1 MAVHLFSRKSRTD
14 SGTARPRRRAG
25 LVSLAAAASLALAAC
40 SGGSGGASP
49 TTGSTDA
56 TDDATRTTPA
66 ETTSVV
72 YLTSFNTFGRDSYVY
87 LAEERGYFEDAGF
100 DVEIRPGTGSVDVM
114 KLLAAGTAD
123 YGVADLS
130 ATIVGVANESLPV
143 TALAAIHQRSTT
155 ALMALESS
163 GISQPTD
170 LAGKKIGDQPG
181 STNQVI
187 FPTWAK
193 AVGLDPDSVTFVPTQ
208 PPALPQMLV
217 SGQVDAIGQLSV
229 GEPLIQAAAGD
240 NKIVVLRYADALPDL
255 YGNVLLTSKD
265 TASAN
270 PERAAAF
277 AQALLKG
284 LTDAIEDPQAA
295 ADALVAANPTQDAT
309 VAAKEL
315 ELMADAVKVDGTTIG
330 ALDAGRVDTMIEIL
344 SAALN
349 NPVTAGDIIAEN
361 AVK

>member
-1 MAVHLFSRKSRTD
+1 MAARMFSNRT
-14 SGTARPRRRAG
+14 GGG
-25 LVSLAAAASLALAAC
+25 LLAVLAAASLSLAAC
-40 SGGSGGASP
+40 SGGAGNGSGGA
-49 TTGSTDA
+49 TTDA
-56 TDDATRTTPA
+56 TGNGGSGTTSE

-87 LAEERGYFEDAGF
+87 LAEERGYFDEAGF

-130 ATIVGVANESLPV
+130 ATIVGIANEELPV

-163 GISQPTD
+163 GIASPAD
-170 LAGKKIGDQPG
+170 LAGKQIGDQPG

-187 FPTWAK
+187 FPTWAQ
-193 AVGLDPDSVTFVPTQ
+193 AVGLDPETVTFVPTQ

-240 NKIVVLRYADALPDL
+240 DAVVVLSYADALPDL
-255 YGNVLLTSKD
+255 YGNVLLTSTENAD
-265 TASAN
+265 AD
-270 PERAAAF
+270 PEKAAAF
-277 AQALLKG
+277 AEALLKG
-284 LTDAIEDPQAA
+284 LADAVEDPQAA
-295 ADALVAANPTQDAT
+295 ADALVAATPTQDVD
-309 VAAKEL
+309 VAVAEL
-315 ELMADAVKVDGTTIG
+315 ELMADAVEVDGATIG
-330 ALDAGRVDTMIEIL
+330 ALDPARVDTMIEIL
-344 SAALN
+344 AAALD
-349 NPVTAGDIIAEN
+349 NPVTAQDIVAEN
-361 AVK
+361 AVA